1 MRILLAVLLV
11 AILVALGLALVVLF
25 GIVRC
30 AEAQDEI
37 RERSGR
43 ETVEGELAQT
53 ARDPKSRL

>member
-30 AEAQDEI
+30 AEAQDEL

-43 ETVEGELAQT
+43 EAIEGGSAQT
-53 ARDPKSRL
+53 ARDLKPRA